1 MFGGKRKILSKLIYE
16 NLFRHNN
23 GAVIARTSQPEV
35 GWLFWRSKEDE
46 KMIQAIIDACKTTS
60 TKDSKLYEITS
71 NRLLILDARSYTAA
85 LANRAKGGGFEHPP
99 YYTDCNVQFM
109 NLPNIHVIRKSA
121 QMLRVAIANAAQG
134 EK

>member
-1 MFGGKRKILSKLIYE
+1 MFDLMMLFYYLLSH
-16 NLFRHNN
+16 FRHSN
-23 GAVIARTSQPEV
+23 GAVIARTSQPEI

-46 KMIQAIIDACKTTS
+46 KMIQAIINACKMPI
-60 TKDSKLYEITS
+60 TKDSTPCEINS

-99 YYTDCNVQFM
+99 YYTDCDVQFM

>member
-1 MFGGKRKILSKLIYE
+1 
-16 NLFRHNN
+16 
-23 GAVIARTSQPEV
+23 
-35 GWLFWRSKEDE
+35 
-46 KMIQAIIDACKTTS
+46 MIQAIINACKTTTNDS
-60 TKDSKLYEITS
+60 TLHETNS

-99 YYTDCNVQFM
+99 YYTDCDVQFM
-109 NLPNIHVIRKSA
+109 NLPNIHVVRKSG

>member
-1 MFGGKRKILSKLIYE
+1 M
-16 NLFRHNN
+16 NFRHNN
-23 GAVIARTSQPEV
+23 GAIIARTSQPEV

-46 KMIQAIIDACKTTS
+46 KMIQAIINACKTTITNDS
-60 TKDSKLYEITS
+60 TNPRELNS
-71 NRLLILDARSYTAA
+71 NRLLILDARSYAAA

-99 YYTDCNVQFM
+99 YYTDCDVQFM

-121 QMLRVAIANAAQG
+121 QMLRFAIFNAAQG

>member
-1 MFGGKRKILSKLIYE
+1 
-16 NLFRHNN
+16 
-23 GAVIARTSQPEV
+23 
-35 GWLFWRSKEDE
+35 
-46 KMIQAIIDACKTTS
+46 MIQAIIQACKLPSNTAES
-60 TKDSKLYEITS
+60 TC

-99 YYTDCNVQFM
+99 YYTDSDVQFM

-121 QMLRVAIANAAQG
+121 HMLRVAVANAAQG